1 MGNSA
6 QGREQDEAVRD
17 YRITGELERVLPSL
31 PWFSSDR
38 GPRRLGLRSRTRTV
52 ANDQLI
58 EERIRARAHRL
69 WEEEGRPEGR
79 AEAHWEQARLI
90 VALEDAQHTILK
102 PVQAPEAEPIELVR
116 NLGEF
121 PTPTDQG
128 EEQTYPSS
136 SSTAGEPLFE
146 STEPTLAAQEQ
157 LIAPPSPVGSPL
169 TGPQVKKRG
178 PSTAMMAAMDKPIS
192 PQLADAF
199 FAAVREYVR
208 WSYMG
213 AEPGITNEEDD
224 LIPISTVCRRVDTF
238 TDPLPDEVCN
248 ALCFLTAQK
257 HLKEKLD
264 AERTYATGAQ
274 LLLRLIE
281 DRKAQWGEVNSCKT
295 RRIEL

>member
-1 MGNSA
+1 
-6 QGREQDEAVRD
+6 
-17 YRITGELERVLPSL
+17 
-31 PWFSSDR
+31 
-38 GPRRLGLRSRTRTV
+38 V

-121 PTPTDQG
+121 PTPTDQGG

-213 AEPGITNEEDD
+213 AEPGITNEEDE

-248 ALCFLTAQK
+248 ALRFLTAQK

>member
-1 MGNSA
+1 
-6 QGREQDEAVRD
+6 
-17 YRITGELERVLPSL
+17 
-31 PWFSSDR
+31 
-38 GPRRLGLRSRTRTV
+38 V

-128 EEQTYPSS
+128 EEQTCPSS

-213 AEPGITNEEDD
+213 AEPGITNEEDE

-238 TDPLPDEVCN
+238 TDPLPDEVRN
-248 ALCFLTAQK
+248 ALWFLTAQK

-281 DRKAQWGEVNSCKT
+281 DRKHSGVKCGPKRGLT
-295 RRIEL
+295 PPIRRATASGPAW

>member
-1 MGNSA
+1 M
-6 QGREQDEAVRD
+6 
-17 YRITGELERVLPSL
+17 
-31 PWFSSDR
+31 
-38 GPRRLGLRSRTRTV
+38 

-102 PVQAPEAEPIELVR
+102 PVQAPEAEPIELGR
-116 NLGEF
+116 NRGEF

-136 SSTAGEPLFE
+136 SLGEPLFE
-146 STEPTLAAQEQ
+146 WDTETTLAAQEQ

-178 PSTAMMAAMDKPIS
+178 PSTAMMTAMDKPIS

-199 FAAVREYVR
+199 FAAVRGYVR
-208 WSYMG
+208 WGYMG
-213 AEPGITNEEDD
+213 PEPGITNQGNELNSDQHG
-224 LIPISTVCRRVDTF
+224 LQACRYT
-238 TDPLPDEVCN
+238 
-248 ALCFLTAQK
+248 
-257 HLKEKLD
+257 H
-264 AERTYATGAQ
+264 
-274 LLLRLIE
+274 
-281 DRKAQWGEVNSCKT
+281 
-295 RRIEL
+295 

>member
-1 MGNSA
+1 MGRLYFA
-6 QGREQDEAVRD
+6 GR
-17 YRITGELERVLPSL
+17 
-31 PWFSSDR
+31 
-38 GPRRLGLRSRTRTV
+38 LRSRTRTV

-199 FAAVREYVR
+199 FAAVRGVR
-208 WSYMG
+208 
-213 AEPGITNEEDD
+213 
-224 LIPISTVCRRVDTF
+224 
-238 TDPLPDEVCN
+238 PLGLYGSRAGHN
-248 ALCFLTAQK
+248 
-257 HLKEKLD
+257 
-264 AERTYATGAQ
+264 
-274 LLLRLIE
+274 
-281 DRKAQWGEVNSCKT
+281 
-295 RRIEL
+295 

>member
-1 MGNSA
+1 MTARGERLDAARLYGRSSGTLSQMGRLYFA
-6 QGREQDEAVRD
+6 
-17 YRITGELERVLPSL
+17 
-31 PWFSSDR
+31 DR
-38 GPRRLGLRSRTRTV
+38 LRSRTRTV

-58 EERIRARAHRL
+58 EARIRARAHRL
-69 WEEEGRPEGR
+69 WEEEGWPEGR

-90 VALEDAQHTILK
+90 VALEDAQHTMLK

-116 NLGEF
+116 NLGDF
-121 PTPTDQG
+121 PTLTDQG
-128 EEQTYPSS
+128 EEQTKEQTYPSS

-213 AEPGITNEEDD
+213 AEPGITNEEDE

-238 TDPLPDEVCN
+238 TDSLPDEVCN
-248 ALCFLTAQK
+248 ALCFLTTQK

-274 LLLRLIE
+274 LLLQI
-281 DRKAQWGEVNSCKT
+281 DRGSKSTVG
-295 RRIEL
+295 

>member
-1 MGNSA
+1 MTARGERSR
-6 QGREQDEAVRD
+6 QGIMYKLLAKKTFGCRSPVRPVQ
-17 YRITGELERVLPSL
+17 RNVFANGKVVFCGR
-31 PWFSSDR
+31 
-38 GPRRLGLRSRTRTV
+38 LRSRTRTV

-79 AEAHWEQARLI
+79 AEAHWEQARRI
-90 VALEDAQHTILK
+90 VALGDAQHTIPN

-121 PTPTDQG
+121 PTPTDQGG

-178 PSTAMMAAMDKPIS
+178 PSTAMMTAMDKSIS

-213 AEPGITNEEDD
+213 AEPGIN
-224 LIPISTVCRRVDTF
+224 
-238 TDPLPDEVCN
+238 
-248 ALCFLTAQK
+248 
-257 HLKEKLD
+257 
-264 AERTYATGAQ
+264 
-274 LLLRLIE
+274 
-281 DRKAQWGEVNSCKT
+281 
-295 RRIEL
+295 

>member
-1 MGNSA
+1 
-6 QGREQDEAVRD
+6 
-17 YRITGELERVLPSL
+17 
-31 PWFSSDR
+31 
-38 GPRRLGLRSRTRTV
+38 V

-213 AEPGITNEEDD
+213 AEPGITNEDE

-238 TDPLPDEVCN
+238 TDRLPDDVCN

>member
-1 MGNSA
+1 
-6 QGREQDEAVRD
+6 
-17 YRITGELERVLPSL
+17 
-31 PWFSSDR
+31 
-38 GPRRLGLRSRTRTV
+38 V

-178 PSTAMMAAMDKPIS
+178 PSTAMMTAMDKPIS
-192 PQLADAF
+192 PQLADAHRTGHEGF
-199 FAAVREYVR
+199 PHPALGQDFTPSPTARRAQAGT
-208 WSYMG
+208 G
-213 AEPGITNEEDD
+213 ARAR
-224 LIPISTVCRRVDTF
+224 STRKGARVDTSR
-238 TDPLPDEVCN
+238 PCV
-248 ALCFLTAQK
+248 A
-257 HLKEKLD
+257 
-264 AERTYATGAQ
+264 
-274 LLLRLIE
+274 
-281 DRKAQWGEVNSCKT
+281 
-295 RRIEL
+295 

>member
-1 MGNSA
+1 M
-6 QGREQDEAVRD
+6 
-17 YRITGELERVLPSL
+17 
-31 PWFSSDR
+31 
-38 GPRRLGLRSRTRTV
+38 
-52 ANDQLI
+52 ANDQHI

-79 AEAHWEQARLI
+79 AEAHWKQARLI
-90 VALEDAQHTILK
+90 VALEDAQHMILK

-116 NLGEF
+116 NLREF

-157 LIAPPSPVGSPL
+157 LIAPPSPVRSPL

-178 PSTAMMAAMDKPIS
+178 PSTAMMTAMDKPIS

-199 FAAVREYVR
+199 FAAVRGYVR
-208 WSYMG
+208 WGYMG
-213 AEPGITNEEDD
+213 PEPGITNEGNE
-224 LIPISTVCRRVDTF
+224 LIPISTVCRRVDKF
-238 TDPLPDEVCN
+238 TDRLPDEVCN
-248 ALCFLTAQK
+248 ALCFLTTQK

-274 LLLRLIE
+274 LLLKLIE
-281 DRKAQWGEVNSCKT
+281 DRKAQWGEVWAEAQS
-295 RRIEL
+295 R